1 MPMNF
6 FFRIKKCPGP
16 VVFGIVL
23 ELKCV
28 SRYKSFGR
36 TYKTSQSIFIVFN
49 KSCVHCV
56 RSIAGHY
63 KQNRNRMRVTT
74 GSFGIV
80 GQILKNKPFIQSAE
94 RSCHFRK
101 IIWRTDNESVK
112 VITFRIENM
121 AILFVLSST
130 LLSCNHLSCKCQ
142 SNSYNHAQCYIKNC
156 KPDMSCLNEGLCF

>member
-1 MPMNF
+1 MNF

-36 TYKTSQSIFIVFN
+36 IYKTSQSIFIVFN

-63 KQNRNRMRVTT
+63 KQNRNRMR
-74 GSFGIV
+74 GYNREFLRYKSDSE
-80 GQILKNKPFIQSAE
+80 NKPFIQSAE

-112 VITFRIENM
+112 VITFLQSLVLQMPVQLLQPRSVLHKELQ
-121 AILFVLSST
+121 ARYVLS
-130 LLSCNHLSCKCQ
+130 
-142 SNSYNHAQCYIKNC
+142 
-156 KPDMSCLNEGLCF
+156 